1 MGLLEP
7 PAPPAAESPVNL
19 EADLAAQMEAEGE
32 RPVGDDESMADLD
45 EIPTDSEDA
54 NQMAIDRVNR
64 LLPRLHQLS
73 MESLRNILGDVTAD
87 RDVAEV
93 GNVTLPPDLRELVKT
108 SVEAEIARRGD
119 GELLD
124 LWKAHIQP
132 LSVEEMRQAMRDII
146 GQPQDAQGNM
156 LFQGRPI
163 PRGVFHEM
171 KAVWQR
177 ELDKKRSQK

>member
-1 MGLLEP
+1 M
-7 PAPPAAESPVNL
+7 
-19 EADLAAQMEAEGE
+19 
-32 RPVGDDESMADLD
+32 
-45 EIPTDSEDA
+45 
-54 NQMAIDRVNR
+54 
-64 LLPRLHQLS
+64 
-73 MESLRNILGDVTAD
+73 TAD
-87 RDVAEV
+87 RNVSAV
-93 GNVTLPPDLRELVKT
+93 GNVPLPPDLRELVKT

-177 ELDKKRSQK
+177 ELDKKKVAKINGEPIWDLGQRKPVPRELQSSWWYNAHAADWL

>member
-1 MGLLEP
+1 MDLLEP
-7 PAPPAAESPVNL
+7 PAPESPVNL
-19 EADLAAQMEAEGE
+19 ERDLAAQMEAEGE

-124 LWKAHIQP
+124 DWKAHIQP